1 MTVETDTPKVAT
13 AITTVQVRQG
23 EEGAFA
29 GWLAELNKIV
39 ATFPGYISAVVIPP
53 SPPAHSDWVMV
64 QRFQTLEQLGA
75 WLDSDERRS
84 LLDKSASLLVDEG
97 TTNVFEGSSTERSP
111 QDMVTE
117 IITVSVKPGMEEAYR
132 DWVDRIRQVEARFP
146 GYQGLELQPPIP
158 GLQDDWVS
166 LLRFDTAEH
175 LNAWLESDDRREA
188 LQEVEQFTETRERQV
203 ASAFSGWFTFGDAP
217 GQAPPSWKQS
227 MIVLLTL
234 YPIVM
239 LELLFLNPLTQSLG
253 MAVATFIG
261 NALSVAATGFVL
273 IPLAIRALKWWLVP
287 GPDDSPRVEA
297 AGIALVLGGYVLSI
311 AVFYVIV
318 SLYGA

>member
-13 AITTVQVRQG
+13 AVTTVQVRQD

-29 GWLAELNKIV
+29 GWLTELNKTV

-53 SPPAHSDWVMV
+53 APPAQQDWVMV
-64 QRFQTLEQLGA
+64 QRFETLKQLGA

-97 TTNVFEGSSTERSP
+97 TTNVIEGASTERSP

-146 GYQGLELQPPIP
+146 GYQGLQLQPPIP

-175 LNAWLESDDRREA
+175 LNAWLESDARREA
-188 LQEVEQFTETRERQV
+188 LREVEPFIDQRERQV

-217 GQAPPSWKQS
+217 GQAPSSWKQS

-239 LELLFLNPLTQSLG
+239 LEQLFLNPLLHSLG
-253 MAVATFIG
+253 MAEAIFIG
-261 NALSVAATGFVL
+261 NLLSVAATGFVL
-273 IPLAIRALKWWLVP
+273 IPLAIRAFEWWLLP
-287 GPDDSPRVEA
+287 GPNASSRVEA
-297 AGIALVLGGYVLSI
+297 AGIALIVGLYALSI
-311 AVFYVIV
+311 VVFALVT
-318 SLYGA
+318 